1 MAKLIR
7 ITPSST
13 YWAVDLTPE
22 QLTQYQ
28 SGEEGAEAVKLEV
41 HDELMNGWWKNVSGS
56 NDLYYI
62 EDRPIETQDN
72 E

>member
-22 QLTQYQ
+22 QLTQYE
-28 SGEEGAEAVKLEV
+28 SGEEGAAAVKAEV
-41 HDELMNGWWKNVSGS
+41 HDALMQGWWKNIPGTEDV
-56 NDLYYI
+56 YYI
-62 EDRPIETQDN
+62 EDREIDQN
-72 E
+72 NG

>member
-7 ITPSST
+7 ITTQNT
-13 YWAVDLTPE
+13 YWAVDLTDE

-41 HDELMNGWWKNVSGS
+41 HEELMNGWWKNISGS
-56 NDLYYI
+56 ADLYYI
-62 EDRPIETQDN
+62 EDKTEL
-72 E
+72 